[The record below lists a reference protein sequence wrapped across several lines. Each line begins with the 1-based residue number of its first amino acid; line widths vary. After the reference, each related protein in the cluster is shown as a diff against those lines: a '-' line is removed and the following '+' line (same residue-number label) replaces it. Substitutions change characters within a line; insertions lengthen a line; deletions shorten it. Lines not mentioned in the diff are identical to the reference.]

1 MKFIVIVLVKMRLKL
16 LQRCTFIFHLEMME
30 IAITIVSTRRWS
42 FPLREQDHDVLLQT
56 VRLQAALVSNLN
68 GKG

>member
-1 MKFIVIVLVKMRLKL
+1 
-16 LQRCTFIFHLEMME
+16 MME
-30 IAITIVSTRRWS
+30 IAITIVSTRRWY

-68 GKG
+68 GKGLTVNAPGKMRASSGQRTVHLWP